1 MGFAPL
7 WPGTMWDS
15 VFLLALLH
23 YATTLETHATDWRK
37 KPPDFADFSSRRPVH
52 KTNGLQSQ
60 QGYFC
65 INLEILHFFP
75 FGVVSLQK

>member
-7 WPGTMWDS
+7 WPGTIWDS

-37 KPPDFADFSSRRPVH
+37 KPPDLQIFYPGDHPIRRMGYSHNRDIFASTLR
-52 KTNGLQSQ
+52 
-60 QGYFC
+60 YC
-65 INLEILHFFP
+65 IFP